1 VADTPSPS
9 GARTGG
15 PREERYEQLLLA
27 AASAYA
33 ELGYHRTS
41 VKTVVDRAGVA
52 TGTFYLYFPTKEASA
67 LAIIDRLYEL
77 VIGAVVKARSSHA
90 TSLAKLAASVEAVL
104 AAFSGHEAL
113 AKVVLVQAPGAHPDF
128 DRRLQAIHAEL
139 TGLVARDIQEA
150 VDEGLAPAQ
159 DAALSARCV
168 VGAVY
173 EILNGW
179 MRDRQPPDPVA
190 AAPHLQAFIL
200 RGIGAGTPASGWA
213 GAGGVTP

>member
-1 VADTPSPS
+1 MSNSPLPGRPRS
-9 GARTGG
+9 SR
-15 PREERYEQLLLA
+15 PREDRYEQLLAA

-33 ELGYHRTS
+33 DLGYHRTS

-67 LAIIDRLYEL
+67 LAIIERLYEL
-77 VIGAVVKARSSHA
+77 VMGAVVAARSAHQS
-90 TSLAKLAASVEAVL
+90 TLAKLAASTEAVL
-104 AAFSGHEAL
+104 AAFGRHEHL

-150 VDEGLAPAQ
+150 VQDGLVPAQ
-159 DAALSARCV
+159 DATIAAQCI

-179 MRDRQPPDPVA
+179 MRDRLPPDPVA
-190 AAPHLQAFIL
+190 AAPHLRTFIL
-200 RGIGAGTPASGWA
+200 RGIGAA
-213 GAGGVTP
+213 GLPSR